1 MVLSN
6 LTAGYGEGN
15 VLHNINI
22 EVEEGK
28 IVALVGSNGV
38 GKTTTLR
45 SIMGIIKP
53 RVGSIVFNG
62 QNLSLLPTH
71 KIAIAGVSYC
81 PEGRELFGNLT
92 V

>member
-1 MVLSN
+1 LALSN
-6 LTAGYGEGN
+6 VTAGYGEGN

-22 EVEEGK
+22 EVEQGE

-53 RVGSIVFNG
+53 KVGSIVFNG
-62 QNLSLLPTH
+62 QNLGLLPSH
-71 KIAIAGVSYC
+71 KIALGV
-81 PEGRELFGNLT
+81 REPQDRWLSS
-92 V
+92 